1 MGEKL
6 KVILFTHSNEV
17 FFGDLKDAYRINGFI
32 ENYINKLSVGNE
44 FDLIFMD
51 LSSFDLASSKRDLVC
66 ARDFALKIA
75 KENNKRVS
83 VGYFCEDFDGLFSV
97 TPDGVDFAYTF
108 KSNDIGIPLFVEKL
122 SLIHNSLGVVSS
134 DEIMKAYGF

>member
-1 MGEKL
+1 MKI
-6 KVILFTHSNEV
+6 VIFVHPNEV
-17 FFGDLKDAYRINGFI
+17 FFDDLKDACRKNCYITD
-32 ENYINKLSVGNE
+32 YINKHLPIKNE

-51 LSSFDLASSKRDLVC
+51 LSELSDSDANKELVC

-97 TPDGVDFAYTF
+97 TPDGVDFDGIF
-108 KSNDIGIPLFVEKL
+108 KNNDIGIPTFVERL
-122 SLIHNSLGVVSS
+122 SLIHNSFGVFSS
-134 DEIMKAYGF
+134 DKITETFEIKG